1 MASLKYEISLLDR
14 NTRFALWQIKMQ
26 AVLAQMDLEDALL
39 GIDKM
44 PSTLTDE
51 EKKRKDR
58 KALTQLHL
66 HLSNEILQD
75 VMKEKTAA
83 ALWKRLEQICM
94 SKTLT
99 SKLHMKQRLYAHRLE
114 EGASVHEHLT
124 VFKEILSNLEA
135 MEVQYDKEDLGLI
148 LLCSLPPSYLT
159 FRDTI
164 LYSRESLTVDEVYDS
179 LTSYDKMKHLVV
191 KPDSQGE
198 GLIVRGRQDRNTD
211 DDRGR
216 TQERNHRGKSKGR
229 SKSSNRGKT
238 CNFCKK
244 KGHIKSECYKLQNKI
259 KREAANQ
266 KEKQPENSGEADV
279 VEDYSDGE
287 LLVASVNDSK
297 VSEEWILDSGCTFH
311 MSPNRDWFTTY
322 ETVSE
327 GVVLMGNNASCK
339 IAGVGTIKVKMF
351 DGIVR
356 TLSDVRYVPELKI
369 NLISLSTLDSKGYRY
384 TAESG
389 VLKISKGSLVVMKGQ
404 RKTAKLYVLQGSTV
418 TGDAAVASSSLSD
431 DDITKLWHM
440 RLGHMSENGMVELSK
455 RGLLDGQ
462 GICKLNFCEHCVFG
476 KRKRVR
482 FTRGIHNTKET
493 LEYIHSDLWGP
504 SRVPSRGGANYML
517 TFIDDF
523 SRKVWAFF
531 LKQKSDVFS
540 AFKSWKIMIE
550 KQTGKQ
556 IKYLR
561 TDNGL
566 EFCSDE
572 FNRLCKSEGIVRH
585 LTVRHTPQQNGVAER
600 MNRTIMEKVRC
611 MLSNAN
617 LPKSFWAEAASTACF
632 LINRSPSVAIE
643 KKTPQEVWSGNPA
656 NYSDLKIFGCPA
668 YAHVNNGKLEPRS
681 IKCVFLGY
689 KAGVKGY
696 KLWCPENRKVVIS
709 RDVVFDETAMLPN
722 LSLKDSSNKEN
733 QKQVEHQINTES
745 TPQVSTKIENR
756 VASSPQYSIA
766 KNRTKR
772 EIKPPK
778 KYAEADL
785 VAYALNVAEDIDAN
799 QEPSNYSE
807 AISCEDSEKWMFAM
821 QEEMESLHKNKT
833 WDLVKLPKGKKT
845 VRCKWVFKK
854 KEGTPG
860 VEEPKYKARLVAKGY
875 SQVPGVDF
883 TDVFSPVVKH
893 SSIRALLGIVAMH
906 DLELEQLDVKTAF
919 LHGELEE
926 DIYMQQPEGFRVSE
940 KEDYVC
946 LLKKSLYGLKQS
958 PRQWYKRFDSFMTSH
973 DFKRSSFDSCVYFK
987 KNNDGS
993 FVYLLLYVDDML
1005 IAAKDKGEIRK
1016 VKAQLSE
1023 EFEMKDLGP
1032 AKKILGMEILRDR
1045 KTSKLYLSQKGYIE
1059 KLLCRFNMRS
1069 AKPVSTPL
1077 AAHFRLSSALS
1088 PQSDDEIEYM
1098 SHVPYSSA
1106 VGSLMYAMVCSRP
1119 DLSYAV
1125 SAVSRYMVNLGK
1137 EHWKTVQWILR
1148 YLRGTT
1154 DVCLQFG
1161 RTEDGVIGYVDADFA
1176 GDLDRRRSL
1185 TGYVFTIG
1193 GCAISWKATLQTT
1206 VALST
1211 TEAEY
1216 MAITEACKEAIWLK
1230 GLFSELN
1237 EDLQISTVFCD
1248 SQSAIFLTKDQMFHE
1263 RTKHIDVRY
1272 HFVRDIIARGD
1283 IVVSKISTHENPAD
1297 MMTKSLP
1304 ITKFEHCLDLIQG
1317 PSLGEDQH
1325 DSQLRMVN
1333 AISSRTHEIDYEM
1346 NMLSAKVNRK
1356 HSDVETTSADGKD
1369 TNGGKHRSSEGK
1381 LSNKESRSR
1390 VLNRSVVKS
1399 KSDMASKIRKT
1410 PAGTRTAVQKSKFD
1424 QKEEI
1429 RKRIE
1434 ELRIQRQKRIAER
1447 SAAKGLNPVTSRKN
1461 SIGTKTSTTSLKN
1474 QPLNQETKKLPKPA
1488 LRSSTIEHLATARKS
1503 AELKSN
1509 QPKKSA
1515 SKENSSSTTGS
1526 QKVKSSTNKVKG
1538 SDKKS
1543 GTNKVLSCD
1552 KDPRE
1557 KVSEEITFESEAT
1570 QQTAIVDDFK
1580 DVQELQSITSIM
1592 KPEECEIL
1600 QRKTSSESKNSNAN
1614 MLTEDNKPLQSDHLK
1629 AKDFDEDVPEMITV
1643 DSIPPSPDKTVKFS
1657 TVNVGT
1663 NSEVNGK
1670 DTSGR
1675 VIAEIEISTPPPNE
1689 AIEMEP
1695 SVHSR
1700 KKWNN
1705 GENSPKASKRFRKLL
1720 FFGKRTRNSTKTDF
1734 IAIVNSC

>member
-1 MASLKYEISLLDR
+1 MASLKYEIPLLDR

-99 SKLHMKQRLYAHRLE
+99 SKLYMKQRLYAHRLE

-148 LLCSLPPSYLT
+148 LLYSLPPSYST

-164 LYSRESLTVDEVYDS
+164 LYSREFLTVDEVYDS

-216 TQERNHRGKSKGR
+216 TQERNHR
-229 SKSSNRGKT
+229 
-238 CNFCKK
+238 
-244 KGHIKSECYKLQNKI
+244 
-259 KREAANQ
+259 
-266 KEKQPENSGEADV
+266 
-279 VEDYSDGE
+279 EDYSDGE
-287 LLVASVNDSK
+287 LLLASVNDSK

-311 MSPNRDWFTTY
+311 MSPNWDWFTTY

-327 GVVLMGNNASCK
+327 GVILMGNNASCK

-351 DGIVR
+351 DGVVR
-356 TLSDVRYVPELKI
+356 KLSDVRYVPELKR

-389 VLKISKGSLVVMKGQ
+389 
-404 RKTAKLYVLQGSTV
+404 GSTV
-418 TGDAAVASSSLSD
+418 TGDAVVASSSLSD

-462 GICKLNFCEHCVFG
+462 GICKLNFCEHC
-476 KRKRVR
+476 
-482 FTRGIHNTKET
+482 
-493 LEYIHSDLWGP
+493 GP
-504 SRVPSRGGANYML
+504 SRVPSRGGGNYML

-523 SRKVWAFF
+523 SRK
-531 LKQKSDVFS
+531 
-540 AFKSWKIMIE
+540 
-550 KQTGKQ
+550 TGKQ

-643 KKTPQEVWSGNPA
+643 KKTPQE
-656 NYSDLKIFGCPA
+656 IFRCPA

-799 QEPSNYSE
+799 QKPSNYSE
-807 AISCEDSEKWMFAM
+807 AISC
-821 QEEMESLHKNKT
+821 
-833 WDLVKLPKGKKT
+833 KKT

-926 DIYMQQPEGFRVSE
+926 DIYMQQPEGFTVSE
-940 KEDYVC
+940 KENYVC

-1016 VKAQLSE
+1016 VKAQLNE

-1125 SAVSRYMVNLGK
+1125 SAVSRYMANPGK
-1137 EHWKTVQWILR
+1137 EHWKAVQWILR

-1185 TGYVFTIG
+1185 T
-1193 GCAISWKATLQTT
+1193 
-1206 VALST
+1206 
-1211 TEAEY
+1211 AEY

-1237 EDLQISTVFCD
+1237 KDLQISTVFCD

-1283 IVVSKISTHENPAD
+1283 IVVSKTSTHENPAD

-1304 ITKFEHCLDLIQG
+1304 ITKFEHCLDLVNPNSHGGETNWACLFKLLAWRLWKNPSKQATDVEIKLTCREPLVGEWTYLNIVGVVRVHSGVAAAGGVQRDKNGEWILGYNRYLSNYSILDAELWAILDNLKLIQRRG
-1317 PSLGEDQH
+1317 D
-1325 DSQLRMVN
+1325 
-1333 AISSRTHEIDYEM
+1333 
-1346 NMLSAKVNRK
+1346 AKVVIQ
-1356 HSDVETTSADGKD
+1356 SDSLEA
-1369 TNGGKHRSSEGK
+1369 
-1381 LSNKESRSR
+1381 
-1390 VLNRSVVKS
+1390 VK
-1399 KSDMASKIRKT
+1399 AIH
-1410 PAGTRTAVQKSKFD
+1410 
-1424 QKEEI
+1424 
-1429 RKRIE
+1429 
-1434 ELRIQRQKRIAER
+1434 
-1447 SAAKGLNPVTSRKN
+1447 KN
-1461 SIGTKTSTTSLKN
+1461 VSKTSYSALIRTIHRILS
-1474 QPLNQETKKLPKPA
+1474 QESSWL
-1488 LRSSTIEHLATARKS
+1488 LRYI
-1503 AELKSN
+1503 
-1509 QPKKSA
+1509 
-1515 SKENSSSTTGS
+1515 
-1526 QKVKSSTNKVKG
+1526 
-1538 SDKKS
+1538 
-1543 GTNKVLSCD
+1543 
-1552 KDPRE
+1552 PRE
-1557 KVSEEITFESEAT
+1557 
-1570 QQTAIVDDFK
+1570 
-1580 DVQELQSITSIM
+1580 
-1592 KPEECEIL
+1592 
-1600 QRKTSSESKNSNAN
+1600 
-1614 MLTEDNKPLQSDHLK
+1614 
-1629 AKDFDEDVPEMITV
+1629 
-1643 DSIPPSPDKTVKFS
+1643 
-1657 TVNVGT
+1657 
-1663 NSEVNGK
+1663 
-1670 DTSGR
+1670 
-1675 VIAEIEISTPPPNE
+1675 
-1689 AIEMEP
+1689 
-1695 SVHSR
+1695 
-1700 KKWNN
+1700 
-1705 GENSPKASKRFRKLL
+1705 
-1720 FFGKRTRNSTKTDF
+1720 
-1734 IAIVNSC
+1734 

>member
-1 MASLKYEISLLDR
+1 MKFLDR

-58 KALTQLHL
+58 K
-66 HLSNEILQD
+66 D

-148 LLCSLPPSYLT
+148 LLCSLPPSYST

-211 DDRGR
+211 DDRVG
-216 TQERNHRGKSKGR
+216 HRKEIIVVNLRVDR
-229 SKSSNRGKT
+229 SLQIEVKT

-259 KREAANQ
+259 KGEAANQ
-266 KEKQPENSGEADV
+266 KGKQPENSGEADV

-287 LLVASVNDSK
+287 LLVASVNESK

-327 GVVLMGNNASCK
+327 GVVLMGN
-339 IAGVGTIKVKMF
+339 MLR
-351 DGIVR
+351 VR
-356 TLSDVRYVPELKI
+356 S
-369 NLISLSTLDSKGYRY
+369 
-384 TAESG
+384 
-389 VLKISKGSLVVMKGQ
+389 
-404 RKTAKLYVLQGSTV
+404 QGSTV

-440 RLGHMSENGMVELSK
+440 RLGHDK
-455 RGLLDGQ
+455 REFDSLEES
-462 GICKLNFCEHCVFG
+462 ITR
-476 KRKRVR
+476 RKRWS
-482 FTRGIHNTKET
+482 I
-493 LEYIHSDLWGP
+493 
-504 SRVPSRGGANYML
+504 
-517 TFIDDF
+517 FILIYGDHPECL
-523 SRKVWAFF
+523 R
-531 LKQKSDVFS
+531 
-540 AFKSWKIMIE
+540 E
-550 KQTGKQ
+550 TGKQ

-600 MNRTIMEKVRC
+600 MNRMIMEK
-611 MLSNAN
+611 
-617 LPKSFWAEAASTACF
+617 E
-632 LINRSPSVAIE
+632 
-643 KKTPQEVWSGNPA
+643 
-656 NYSDLKIFGCPA
+656 
-668 YAHVNNGKLEPRS
+668 
-681 IKCVFLGY
+681 
-689 KAGVKGY
+689 
-696 KLWCPENRKVVIS
+696 VVIS

-722 LSLKDSSNKEN
+722 LSLKDCSNKEN

-833 WDLVKLPKGKKT
+833 WDLVKLPKG
-845 VRCKWVFKK
+845 
-854 KEGTPG
+854 
-860 VEEPKYKARLVAKGY
+860 
-875 SQVPGVDF
+875 VDF

-906 DLELEQLDVKTAF
+906 DLELEQLD
-919 LHGELEE
+919 
-926 DIYMQQPEGFRVSE
+926 
-940 KEDYVC
+940 
-946 LLKKSLYGLKQS
+946 SLYGLKQS

-1088 PQSDDEIEYM
+1088 PQSDDEIKYM

-1125 SAVSRYMVNLGK
+1125 SAVSRYMANPGK
-1137 EHWKTVQWILR
+1137 EHWKAVQWILR

-1304 ITKFEHCLDLIQG
+1304 ITKFEHCLDL
-1317 PSLGEDQH
+1317 
-1325 DSQLRMVN
+1325 
-1333 AISSRTHEIDYEM
+1333 
-1346 NMLSAKVNRK
+1346 
-1356 HSDVETTSADGKD
+1356 
-1369 TNGGKHRSSEGK
+1369 
-1381 LSNKESRSR
+1381 
-1390 VLNRSVVKS
+1390 
-1399 KSDMASKIRKT
+1399 
-1410 PAGTRTAVQKSKFD
+1410 
-1424 QKEEI
+1424 
-1429 RKRIE
+1429 
-1434 ELRIQRQKRIAER
+1434 
-1447 SAAKGLNPVTSRKN
+1447 
-1461 SIGTKTSTTSLKN
+1461 
-1474 QPLNQETKKLPKPA
+1474 
-1488 LRSSTIEHLATARKS
+1488 
-1503 AELKSN
+1503 
-1509 QPKKSA
+1509 
-1515 SKENSSSTTGS
+1515 
-1526 QKVKSSTNKVKG
+1526 
-1538 SDKKS
+1538 
-1543 GTNKVLSCD
+1543 
-1552 KDPRE
+1552 
-1557 KVSEEITFESEAT
+1557 
-1570 QQTAIVDDFK
+1570 
-1580 DVQELQSITSIM
+1580 
-1592 KPEECEIL
+1592 
-1600 QRKTSSESKNSNAN
+1600 
-1614 MLTEDNKPLQSDHLK
+1614 
-1629 AKDFDEDVPEMITV
+1629 
-1643 DSIPPSPDKTVKFS
+1643 
-1657 TVNVGT
+1657 VG
-1663 NSEVNGK
+1663 
-1670 DTSGR
+1670 
-1675 VIAEIEISTPPPNE
+1675 
-1689 AIEMEP
+1689 
-1695 SVHSR
+1695 VH
-1700 KKWNN
+1700 
-1705 GENSPKASKRFRKLL
+1705 
-1720 FFGKRTRNSTKTDF
+1720 
-1734 IAIVNSC
+1734 C

>member
-1 MASLKYEISLLDR
+1 MASLKYEIPLLDR

-44 PSTLTDE
+44 PSTLIDE

-135 MEVQYDKEDLGLI
+135 ME
-148 LLCSLPPSYLT
+148 
-159 FRDTI
+159 
-164 LYSRESLTVDEVYDS
+164 
-179 LTSYDKMKHLVV
+179 
-191 KPDSQGE
+191 
-198 GLIVRGRQDRNTD
+198 
-211 DDRGR
+211 
-216 TQERNHRGKSKGR
+216 ERNHRGKSKCR

-266 KEKQPENSGEADV
+266 EGKQPENSGEADV

-322 ETVSE
+322 KTVSE

-351 DGIVR
+351 DRVVR
-356 TLSDVRYVPELKI
+356 TLSEVRHVPELKR
-369 NLISLSTLDSKGYRY
+369 NLILLGTLDSKGYKY

-389 VLKISKGSLVVMKGQ
+389 VLKISKGCRFL
-404 RKTAKLYVLQGSTV
+404 L
-418 TGDAAVASSSLSD
+418 LSD

-440 RLGHMSENGMVELSK
+440 RPGHMSENGMTELSK
-455 RGLLDGQ
+455 RGLLGGQ

-476 KRKRVR
+476 KQKRVR
-482 FTRGIHNTKET
+482 FTRGIHNAKRT
-493 LEYIHSDLWGP
+493 LEYIHFDLWGP

-523 SRKVWAFF
+523 SRKVWAFC
-531 LKQKSDVFS
+531 LKQKSDVFF
-540 AFKSWKIMIE
+540 AFKSRKIMIE

-572 FNRLCKSEGIVRH
+572 FNRLCKSEGIIRH

-611 MLSNAN
+611 MLSNVN
-617 LPKSFWAEAASTACF
+617 LPKSFWAEATSTACF
-632 LINRSPSVAIE
+632 LINRSPSIAIE

-668 YAHVNNGKLEPRS
+668 YAHVDNGKLEPRS

-709 RDVVFDETAMLPN
+709 RDVVFDETAMIPN
-722 LSLKDSSNKEN
+722 LSLKDSSNKES

-745 TPQVSTKIENR
+745 TPQAITKIENR

-766 KNRTKR
+766 KNRTRR

-799 QEPSNYSE
+799 QESSNYSE
-807 AISCEDSEKWMFAM
+807 A
-821 QEEMESLHKNKT
+821 
-833 WDLVKLPKGKKT
+833 
-845 VRCKWVFKK
+845 
-854 KEGTPG
+854 KEGTPE
-860 VEEPKYKARLVAKGY
+860 VEEPRYKVRLVAKGY
-875 SQVPGVDF
+875 SQIPGVDF

-893 SSIRALLGIVAMH
+893 SSIRALL
-906 DLELEQLDVKTAF
+906 
-919 LHGELEE
+919 ELEE
-926 DIYMQQPEGFRVSE
+926 DIYMQQPEGFIVSE

-946 LLKKSLYGLKQS
+946 LLRKSLYGLKQS
-958 PRQWYKRFDSFMTSH
+958 PRQWYKRFDSFMASH
-973 DFKRSSFDSCVYFK
+973 DFKRSSLDSCVYFK
-987 KNNDGS
+987 KNSNSS

-1032 AKKILGMEILRDR
+1032 AKKILGMEILKDR
-1045 KTSKLYLSQKGYIE
+1045 KASKLYLSQKGYIE
-1059 KLLCRFNMRS
+1059 KVLCRFNMQS
-1069 AKPVSTPL
+1069 AKP
-1077 AAHFRLSSALS
+1077 
-1088 PQSDDEIEYM
+1088 
-1098 SHVPYSSA
+1098 
-1106 VGSLMYAMVCSRP
+1106 C
-1119 DLSYAV
+1119 DLSCMLWFA
-1125 SAVSRYMVNLGK
+1125 
-1137 EHWKTVQWILR
+1137 HVQIYHMQSVQLADTWQIP
-1148 YLRGTT
+1148 
-1154 DVCLQFG
+1154 FG
-1161 RTEDGVIGYVDADFA
+1161 ITKDGVIGYVDADFA
-1176 GDLDRRRSL
+1176 GDLDRRRSV
-1185 TGYVFTIG
+1185 T
-1193 GCAISWKATLQTT
+1193 
-1206 VALST
+1206 
-1211 TEAEY
+1211 AEY

-1237 EDLQISTVFCD
+1237 KDLQISTVFCD

-1283 IVVSKISTHENPAD
+1283 IVVSKISTHKNPAD
-1297 MMTKSLP
+1297 MTTKSLP
-1304 ITKFEHCLDLIQG
+1304 ITKFEHCLDL
-1317 PSLGEDQH
+1317 
-1325 DSQLRMVN
+1325 
-1333 AISSRTHEIDYEM
+1333 
-1346 NMLSAKVNRK
+1346 
-1356 HSDVETTSADGKD
+1356 
-1369 TNGGKHRSSEGK
+1369 
-1381 LSNKESRSR
+1381 
-1390 VLNRSVVKS
+1390 
-1399 KSDMASKIRKT
+1399 
-1410 PAGTRTAVQKSKFD
+1410 
-1424 QKEEI
+1424 
-1429 RKRIE
+1429 
-1434 ELRIQRQKRIAER
+1434 
-1447 SAAKGLNPVTSRKN
+1447 
-1461 SIGTKTSTTSLKN
+1461 
-1474 QPLNQETKKLPKPA
+1474 
-1488 LRSSTIEHLATARKS
+1488 
-1503 AELKSN
+1503 
-1509 QPKKSA
+1509 
-1515 SKENSSSTTGS
+1515 
-1526 QKVKSSTNKVKG
+1526 
-1538 SDKKS
+1538 
-1543 GTNKVLSCD
+1543 
-1552 KDPRE
+1552 
-1557 KVSEEITFESEAT
+1557 
-1570 QQTAIVDDFK
+1570 
-1580 DVQELQSITSIM
+1580 
-1592 KPEECEIL
+1592 
-1600 QRKTSSESKNSNAN
+1600 
-1614 MLTEDNKPLQSDHLK
+1614 
-1629 AKDFDEDVPEMITV
+1629 
-1643 DSIPPSPDKTVKFS
+1643 
-1657 TVNVGT
+1657 VG
-1663 NSEVNGK
+1663 
-1670 DTSGR
+1670 
-1675 VIAEIEISTPPPNE
+1675 
-1689 AIEMEP
+1689 
-1695 SVHSR
+1695 VH
-1700 KKWNN
+1700 
-1705 GENSPKASKRFRKLL
+1705 
-1720 FFGKRTRNSTKTDF
+1720 
-1734 IAIVNSC
+1734 C

>member
-1 MASLKYEISLLDR
+1 MASLKYEIPLLDR

-26 AVLAQMDLEDALL
+26 AVLVQMDLEDALL

-58 KALTQLHL
+58 NALTQLHL

-75 VMKEKTAA
+75 
-83 ALWKRLEQICM
+83 
-94 SKTLT
+94 
-99 SKLHMKQRLYAHRLE
+99 RLYAHRLE

-124 VFKEILSNLEA
+124 VLKEILSNLEA

-148 LLCSLPPSYLT
+148 LLCSLPPSYST

-191 KPDSQGE
+191 KPNSQGE
-198 GLIVRGRQDRNTD
+198 GLIIRGRQDRNVD

-266 KEKQPENSGEADV
+266 KGKQPENSGEADV

-311 MSPNRDWFTTY
+311 MSPYRDWFTTY

-327 GVVLMGNNASCK
+327 GVVFMGNNASCK

-351 DGIVR
+351 DGVVR
-356 TLSDVRYVPELKI
+356 
-369 NLISLSTLDSKGYRY
+369 NLVTY
-384 TAESG
+384 TGESG

-404 RKTAKLYVLQGSTV
+404 RKIAKLYVLQGSTV
-418 TGDAAVASSSLSD
+418 TSDAAVASSSLSD

-440 RLGHMSENGMVELSK
+440 RLGPMSENGMTELSK
-455 RGLLDGQ
+455 RGLLDRQ

-476 KRKRVR
+476 KQKRVR

-556 IKYLR
+556 IKYFR

-572 FNRLCKSEGIVRH
+572 FNRLCK
-585 LTVRHTPQQNGVAER
+585 
-600 MNRTIMEKVRC
+600 TIMEKVRC
-611 MLSNAN
+611 ILSNAN

-668 YAHVNNGKLEPRS
+668 YAHVDNGKLEPRS
-681 IKCVFLGY
+681 IKCVFLDY

-709 RDVVFDETAMLPN
+709 RDVVFDETAMIPN

-745 TPQVSTKIENR
+745 TPQAITKIENR

-766 KNRTKR
+766 KNRTRR

-785 VAYALNVAEDIDAN
+785 VADTLNVAEDIDAN

-807 AISCEDSEKWMFAM
+807 AVSCEDLEKWMFAM
-821 QEEMESLHKNKT
+821 QEEMESLHKNRT
-833 WDLVKLPKGKKT
+833 WDLVKLPKG
-845 VRCKWVFKK
+845 
-854 KEGTPG
+854 
-860 VEEPKYKARLVAKGY
+860 A
-875 SQVPGVDF
+875 DF
-883 TDVFSPVVKH
+883 TNVFSPVVKH

-926 DIYMQQPEGFRVSE
+926 DIYMQQLEGFIVSE
-940 KEDYVC
+940 KEDYVY
-946 LLKKSLYGLKQS
+946 LLRKSLYGLKQS
-958 PRQWYKRFDSFMTSH
+958 PRQWYKRFDSFMASH
-973 DFKRSSFDSCVYFK
+973 DFKRSSLDSCVYFK
-987 KNNDGS
+987 KNSNGS

-1005 IAAKDKGEIRK
+1005 IATKDKGEIRK

-1032 AKKILGMEILRDR
+1032 AKKILRMEILRDR
-1045 KTSKLYLSQKGYIE
+1045 KASKLYLSQKGYIE
-1059 KLLCRFNMRS
+1059 KVLCRFNMQS

-1106 VGSLMYAMVCSRP
+1106 VGSLMYAMVCSCP

-1125 SAVSRYMVNLGK
+1125 SAVSRYMANPGK
-1137 EHWKTVQWILR
+1137 DHWKAVQWILR

-1161 RTEDGVIGYVDADFA
+1161 RTKDGVIGYVDTDFA
-1176 GDLDRRRSL
+1176 GDLDRRKSL

-1283 IVVSKISTHENPAD
+1283 IVVRKISTHENPAD

-1304 ITKFEHCLDLIQG
+1304 ITKFEHCLDL
-1317 PSLGEDQH
+1317 
-1325 DSQLRMVN
+1325 
-1333 AISSRTHEIDYEM
+1333 
-1346 NMLSAKVNRK
+1346 
-1356 HSDVETTSADGKD
+1356 
-1369 TNGGKHRSSEGK
+1369 
-1381 LSNKESRSR
+1381 
-1390 VLNRSVVKS
+1390 
-1399 KSDMASKIRKT
+1399 
-1410 PAGTRTAVQKSKFD
+1410 
-1424 QKEEI
+1424 
-1429 RKRIE
+1429 
-1434 ELRIQRQKRIAER
+1434 
-1447 SAAKGLNPVTSRKN
+1447 
-1461 SIGTKTSTTSLKN
+1461 
-1474 QPLNQETKKLPKPA
+1474 
-1488 LRSSTIEHLATARKS
+1488 
-1503 AELKSN
+1503 
-1509 QPKKSA
+1509 
-1515 SKENSSSTTGS
+1515 
-1526 QKVKSSTNKVKG
+1526 
-1538 SDKKS
+1538 
-1543 GTNKVLSCD
+1543 
-1552 KDPRE
+1552 
-1557 KVSEEITFESEAT
+1557 
-1570 QQTAIVDDFK
+1570 
-1580 DVQELQSITSIM
+1580 
-1592 KPEECEIL
+1592 
-1600 QRKTSSESKNSNAN
+1600 
-1614 MLTEDNKPLQSDHLK
+1614 
-1629 AKDFDEDVPEMITV
+1629 
-1643 DSIPPSPDKTVKFS
+1643 
-1657 TVNVGT
+1657 VG
-1663 NSEVNGK
+1663 
-1670 DTSGR
+1670 
-1675 VIAEIEISTPPPNE
+1675 
-1689 AIEMEP
+1689 
-1695 SVHSR
+1695 VH
-1700 KKWNN
+1700 
-1705 GENSPKASKRFRKLL
+1705 
-1720 FFGKRTRNSTKTDF
+1720 
-1734 IAIVNSC
+1734 C